1 MTRGERK
8 IRNWNNIQILEVEY
22 QYSYSI
28 VMILKMIMT
37 LGEVMIQSKCDARV
51 CDIPSKVTNKQHS
64 YDGKDDDADG
74 DNLVGENRAN
84 VPPKVDVVKGGDS
97 FYCNAKNE
105 CCEENRKTQVEKE
118 FF

>member
-1 MTRGERK
+1 MC
-8 IRNWNNIQILEVEY
+8 
-22 QYSYSI
+22 
-28 VMILKMIMT
+28 
-37 LGEVMIQSKCDARV
+37 KCATYLQK
-51 CDIPSKVTNKQHS
+51 SQTNKHS

-105 CCEENRKTQVEKE
+105 CCEENRKTRVEKE
-118 FF
+118 FYCKNNLQI

>member
-1 MTRGERK
+1 MCECES
-8 IRNWNNIQILEVEY
+8 Q
-22 QYSYSI
+22 
-28 VMILKMIMT
+28 
-37 LGEVMIQSKCDARV
+37 
-51 CDIPSKVTNKQHS
+51 TNKHS

-105 CCEENRKTQVEKE
+105 CCEENRKTRVEKE
-118 FF
+118 FYCKNNLQI

>member
-1 MTRGERK
+1 
-8 IRNWNNIQILEVEY
+8 
-22 QYSYSI
+22 
-28 VMILKMIMT
+28 MILKCAT
-37 LGEVMIQSKCDARV
+37 CRQRSQ
-51 CDIPSKVTNKQHS
+51 TNKHR

-105 CCEENRKTQVEKE
+105 CCEENRKTRVEKE
-118 FF
+118 FYCKNNLQI

>member
-1 MTRGERK
+1 MCECVTCRQRS
-8 IRNWNNIQILEVEY
+8 Q
-22 QYSYSI
+22 
-28 VMILKMIMT
+28 
-37 LGEVMIQSKCDARV
+37 
-51 CDIPSKVTNKQHS
+51 TNKHS
-64 YDGKDDDADG
+64 YDGKDDDAGG

-118 FF
+118 FY

>member
-1 MTRGERK
+1 MCECVTCRQRS
-8 IRNWNNIQILEVEY
+8 Q
-22 QYSYSI
+22 
-28 VMILKMIMT
+28 
-37 LGEVMIQSKCDARV
+37 
-51 CDIPSKVTNKQHS
+51 TNKHEFE
-64 YDGKDDDADG
+64 GKDDDDDG

-118 FF
+118 FL